1 MGNSRQLRRGL
12 GAGVSLAGVTAAAAV
27 LGAGAVHALPATE
40 GVEGQIRAT
49 DTANAVTD
57 SYIVVL
63 KDSPATMAAAE
74 VRKVVSTKAQSLAG
88 RYGAEVSH
96 TYGSALEGFSVTAT
110 ETEAKRL
117 AADAGVDYVVQ
128 NQRVH
133 TTETQQSPP
142 SWGLDRLDQRD
153 LPLDDAYTY
162 STDAANVTAY
172 IVDTGV
178 LTEHETFGGRAS
190 GGKDFIDNDDDAT
203 DENGHGTHVA
213 GTVGGKEYGVAKGVK
228 IVPVRVLD
236 ANGSG
241 TTAQVVAGIDWV
253 AETASGPSVA
263 NMSLGGTADDALDEA
278 VRGAVEKGV
287 TFGVA
292 AGNSSA
298 NASGYS
304 PARVTEAITVA
315 ASDKQDAQASFSNYG
330 SVVDLY
336 APGVDITSA
345 WSDGAENTISGTS
358 MATPHVV
365 GAAALYLA
373 DNPEATPAQV
383 AEALTGA
390 ATPDKITNPTGETPN
405 KLLYTGT
412 E

>member
-1 MGNSRQLRRGL
+1 MGNSRQLRRSL
-12 GAGVSLAGVTAAAAV
+12 AAGVSLAGATAAAAV
-27 LGAGAVHALPATE
+27 LGAGAVQAVPGAE
-40 GVEGQIRAT
+40 VQIRAAN
-49 DTANAVTD
+49 TADSVTD

-74 VRKVVSTKAQSLAG
+74 VRTAVGVKAQSLAG

-96 TYGSALEGFSVTAT
+96 TYGTALEGFSVTAT
-110 ETEAKRL
+110 EAEAKRL

-133 TTETQQSPP
+133 AMDTQPSPP
-142 SWGLDRLDQRD
+142 SWGLDRVDQRD
-153 LPLDDAYTY
+153 LPLDDSYT
-162 STDAANVTAY
+162 SASDAANVTAY

-178 LTEHETFGGRAS
+178 LTDHATFGGRVS

-253 AETASGPSVA
+253 AENASGPSVA
-263 NMSLGGTADDALDEA
+263 NMSLGGSVDDALDEA

-292 AGNSSA
+292 AGNSSED
-298 NASGYS
+298 ASGYS
-304 PARVTEAITVA
+304 PARVAEAITVA
-315 ASDKQDAQASFSNYG
+315 ASDKQDAQADFSNHG
-330 SVVDLY
+330 SVVDIY
-336 APGVDITSA
+336 APGVNITSA

-365 GAAALYLA
+365 GAAALHLA
-373 DNPEATPAQV
+373 GNPDATPAQV
-383 AEALTGA
+383 ADALTGA
-390 ATPDKITNPTGETPN
+390 ATPDKITNPTGDTPN